1 MKMRAGIFMFGAIGM
16 GKALPPPRCSGFER
30 RQKRTGRPSV
40 HARERSGTLGHGC
53 RAPSV
58 LRQGMESL
66 SGGHGRAFFA
76 AVRSWYARTAGFRP
90 VSALGQAEGG
100 TGAET
105 PFPAS
110 IARAANLRFGYFEER
125 GKTPSRRRIRTKAS
139 FIYCGMDSCYKTN
152 YLRRKRKTAVLPVIA
167 VFSLCLC
174 LFLGIFAW
182 NGRNSK
188 TVSLS
193 QEYFLVVRECVSAT
207 AAAVAGEV
215 YLSGGAGYLYET
227 GGKSLVVLA
236 CYFSETAAESV
247 CRTLSEK
254 GTEASVLCVSPQE
267 IVVRGSDAENAPL
280 VEANALTAD
289 SCIRLLYRTAN
300 GLERTECSQ
309 EEARA
314 ALRGVAAALSGLC
327 DSNGEGMFR
336 EWNAALRSAERK
348 AKEIAEGLIFAKDV
362 RYLQVQLCLA
372 VVSASDYF

>member
-1 MKMRAGIFMFGAIGM
+1 
-16 GKALPPPRCSGFER
+16 
-30 RQKRTGRPSV
+30 
-40 HARERSGTLGHGC
+40 
-53 RAPSV
+53 
-58 LRQGMESL
+58 
-66 SGGHGRAFFA
+66 
-76 AVRSWYARTAGFRP
+76 
-90 VSALGQAEGG
+90 
-100 TGAET
+100 
-105 PFPAS
+105 
-110 IARAANLRFGYFEER
+110 
-125 GKTPSRRRIRTKAS
+125 
-139 FIYCGMDSCYKTN
+139 MDSCYKTN

-362 RYLQVQLCLA
+362 RYLQVQLCLTVA
-372 VVSASDYF
+372 CASDYF